1 MDIEAELSKI
11 ALREKESQ
19 NYDYLA
25 DNYQNSKNALS
36 LIAILYYDLKQGGFP
51 QYIYNSQGIY
61 LSETLEILDK
71 IKAKT
76 IHKYLSNIIEY
87 CINNND
93 SYHEFLNSNFSESN
107 FKNELWKYSLSYT
120 KEITDIL
127 IEIKSY
133 VRKHI

>member
-1 MDIEAELSKI
+1 VDIDTELSKI

-25 DNYQNSKNALS
+25 DNYQNSKSALS
-36 LIAILYYDLKQGGFP
+36 LIAILYYDLSQGGFP

-76 IHKYLSNIIEY
+76 IHKYLSNITEY
-87 CINNND
+87 CVNNSD
-93 SYHEFLNSNFSESN
+93 EYHEFLSSNFNESN
-107 FKNELWKYSLSYT
+107 FKNELWKYSLSYKKET
-120 KEITDIL
+120 KNIL
-127 IEIKSY
+127 SEIKSY
-133 VRKHI
+133 VQKQI